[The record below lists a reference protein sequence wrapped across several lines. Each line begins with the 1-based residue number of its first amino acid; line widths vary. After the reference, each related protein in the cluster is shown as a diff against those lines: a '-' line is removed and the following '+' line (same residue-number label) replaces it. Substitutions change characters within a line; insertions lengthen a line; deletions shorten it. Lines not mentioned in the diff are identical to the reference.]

1 MDSLFDGSDAHLLDH
16 ESRAGAHLPGFEP
29 ERRQKL
35 RAEFVVPG
43 EPRGK
48 GRARSRIAKGKSGK
62 QFVAHY
68 TPKETVEYE
77 NLVRM
82 AAHEAMA
89 GEAPTSFPCMVSIR
103 VFCSVPKSWS
113 QKKRRRALDGEI
125 LPTGKPDL
133 DNIEKAIL
141 DGMNA
146 IVFRDDSVVCDVSKK
161 KRYAETPRVEVI
173 VIELDGEPV

>member
-1 MDSLFDGSDAHLLDH
+1 MPLAC
-16 ESRAGAHLPGFEP
+16 AHLPGLEP
-29 ERRQKL
+29 ERRTKL
-35 RAEFVVPG
+35 RVMFDVPG

-48 GRARSRIAKGKSGK
+48 GRARSRIAGKVGK

-113 QKKRRRALDGEI
+113 QKKRRLALEGEI

-173 VIELDGEPV
+173 AIELDGLSASH